1 MLNNFNFP
9 KTNFKQRKVTG
20 MWKMFDTETLRTNSY
35 VHTERNYKLVEV
47 REKLS
52 VQVKEAEEREEEK
65 IAERKRKAEENNE
78 EIEDEEISSQPRR
91 RRIVEE
97 TPEEIEDEEISS
109 HPRRRMIVEETPE
122 ELGFEPA
129 VEMPEE
135 NEEET
140 QEVVQVSM
148 DTDAVLCGIGIRRDV
163 HVAYRRIMDGRT
175 MDEFLKSLPEELLKF
190 CKSHNL
196 IYANL
201 CLEAVEKSKKTDW
214 VWISNLLYHSGFE
227 RNYANNLGKCF
238 KKTKVWEMDFEQ
250 ILKTAID
257 FGFFWVIAHKYY
269 ACQAL
274 FNLSEMAK
282 ESSLQ
287 GESAFRRLVALW
299 QKPPFELVE
308 PLDELQKSSEN
319 FISVSLGENYRSL
332 EEAVKFSERLV
343 QAIQQ
348 RIEPKK

>member
-35 VHTERNYKLVEV
+35 VITERNYKLVEV

-97 TPEEIEDEEISS
+97 TPEEI
-109 HPRRRMIVEETPE
+109 
-122 ELGFEPA
+122 GFEPA

-163 HVAYRRIMDGRT
+163 HVAYRRIMDGRM

-190 CKSHNL
+190 CKSHHL

-238 KKTKVWEMDFEQ
+238 KKSKVWEMDFEQ

-257 FGFFWVIAHKYY
+257 FGFFWVIAHKHY

-287 GESAFRRLVALW
+287 GESAFHRLVALW

>member
-35 VHTERNYKLVEV
+35 VITERNYKLVEV

-97 TPEEIEDEEISS
+97 TPEEI
-109 HPRRRMIVEETPE
+109 
-122 ELGFEPA
+122 GFEPA

-163 HVAYRRIMDGRT
+163 HVAYRRIMDGRM

-190 CKSHNL
+190 CKSHHL

-269 ACQAL
+269 ACQEL
-274 FNLSEMAK
+274 FTLSEMAK

-287 GESAFRRLVALW
+287 GESAFHRLVALW